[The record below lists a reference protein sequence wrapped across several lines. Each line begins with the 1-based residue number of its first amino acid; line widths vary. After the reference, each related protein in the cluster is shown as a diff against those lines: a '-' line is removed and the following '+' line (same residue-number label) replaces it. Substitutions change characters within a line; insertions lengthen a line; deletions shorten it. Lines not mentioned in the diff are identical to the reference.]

1 MLGKGQ
7 SVTLVTNQ
15 LVISGRWMLPLAPSA
30 NQEPARTPEVIEEIV
45 RLRSRDHTGPAGWLG
60 N

>member
-7 SVTLVTNQ
+7 SVTPVTNQ
-15 LVISGRWMLPLAPSA
+15 LVISGWWRLPLTPSA

-45 RLRSRDHTGPAGWLG
+45 RLAVT
-60 N
+60 